1 MQAPHYPYLEQ
12 LKRCHKAID
21 DLSLDFEG
29 DRECGLAMWKQ
40 NVYNIAYGC
49 YEDFFYSRGVKKP
62 SAIATQQFIDD
73 FESYS
78 LCDDHGYY
86 D

>member
-12 LKRCHKAID
+12 LKRCHEAID

-29 DRECGLAMWKQ
+29 DRRCGLAMWKQ
-40 NVYNIAYGC
+40 NVYHIAYGC

-62 SAIATQQFIDD
+62 SAIAIQQFIDD

>member
-1 MQAPHYPYLEQ
+1 MYH
-12 LKRCHKAID
+12 
-21 DLSLDFEG
+21 
-29 DRECGLAMWKQ
+29 
-40 NVYNIAYGC
+40 IAYGC

-78 LCDDHGYY
+78 LCDDHGYQEIADY
-86 D
+86 DSISLFPSKVYHD